1 LATRPEL
8 ATGVRIGKALTLSKT
23 SNYLNTIRLKTY
35 MAKKDYGSLS
45 ISHTQQ
51 KFAKS
56 LQRVF

>member
-1 LATRPEL
+1 MATRPES
-8 ATGVRIGKALTLSKT
+8 ATGVRTGKALTLSKT
-23 SNYLNTIRLKTY
+23 WNYLNTIRLKTY

-56 LQRVF
+56 LQRVL

>member
-1 LATRPEL
+1 LATRLES

>member
-1 LATRPEL
+1 MATRLES